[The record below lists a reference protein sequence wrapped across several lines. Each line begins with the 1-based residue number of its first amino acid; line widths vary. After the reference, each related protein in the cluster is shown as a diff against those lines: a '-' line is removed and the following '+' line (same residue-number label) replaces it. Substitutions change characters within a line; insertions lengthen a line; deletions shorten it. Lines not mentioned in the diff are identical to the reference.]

1 MHGKMQLI
9 LTSSFT
15 PYFKQ
20 CGNTRQLLILYTKQ
34 RQNYWRSA
42 SLLYL
47 KLQRRKHSQLDM
59 HSKTLSFID
68 IAQSMQII
76 LSKIVHK
83 LNLPFFAS

>member
-42 SLLYL
+42 SYAIFKITKKKTFTARYAFQNVEFHWYRPINANNL
-47 KLQRRKHSQLDM
+47 K
-59 HSKTLSFID
+59 
-68 IAQSMQII
+68 
-76 LSKIVHK
+76 
-83 LNLPFFAS
+83 